1 MTLSDEMLMAYA
13 DGQLDAGDRARVKKL
28 VAQDP
33 ALSARLEVFQAT
45 GHGLASVFDE
55 HMNAPLPDSLKRF
68 AERVQPRAAK
78 RPSFGQFADT
88 LRDLLRPA
96 HPFGL
101 AAASAAVLIAG
112 AGFAW
117 LVHGGG
123 GSPSGELVQLEN
135 DGTVA
140 RGPLRNALD
149 SLQSGKVASV
159 ALPEGKVARVAVKLS
174 FRDHAQDYCRQYEI
188 GLAASENYGGIACN
202 SNGQWTIRFQAALA
216 PVRQSPQK
224 AAPAGS
230 KNPALEKAVLS
241 MIDGDALGPQDEDA
255 TILAGWKKR

>member
-33 ALSARLEVFQAT
+33 ALAARLEVFQAT

-112 AGFAW
+112 AGF
-117 LVHGGG
+117 GM
-123 GSPSGELVQLEN
+123 
-135 DGTVA
+135 
-140 RGPLRNALD
+140 
-149 SLQSGKVASV
+149 
-159 ALPEGKVARVAVKLS
+159 
-174 FRDHAQDYCRQYEI
+174 
-188 GLAASENYGGIACN
+188 
-202 SNGQWTIRFQAALA
+202 
-216 PVRQSPQK
+216 
-224 AAPAGS
+224 AGS
-230 KNPALEKAVLS
+230 WRRRLS
-241 MIDGDALGPQDEDA
+241 IGRACSTRERWHRRPRTSAER
-255 TILAGWKKR
+255 AG

>member
-13 DGQLDAGDRARVKKL
+13 DGQLDAGERARVKKL
-28 VAQDP
+28 IAQVP
-33 ALSARLEVFQAT
+33 ELAARLEVFEAT

-55 HMNAPLPDSLKRF
+55 HLNAPLPDKLKRF
-68 AERVQPRAAK
+68 AERGQPRAAK

-112 AGFAW
+112 AGFGW
-117 LVHGGG
+117 LVHGGA
-123 GSPSGELVQLEN
+123 GSPSGELVQVEN

-174 FRDHAQDYCRQYEI
+174 FRDHARDYCRQYEI
-188 GLAASENYGGIACN
+188 ELAASENYGGIACN

-216 PVRQSPQK
+216 PAQQSPRTG
-224 AAPAGS
+224 APAGNKS
-230 KNPALEKAVLS
+230 PALEKAVLS